1 MATPITHR
9 QQWRTGRFALLIAVV
24 CRGLLAMLVS
34 LLVWSV
40 LPVALGWH
48 VTVVMSGSMEPAL
61 RPGDVVASRP
71 VSVQQVRP
79 GQVLLV
85 DDPDHAGRLRL
96 HRLVRINPDGTLTLR
111 GDANPAAD
119 STPVR
124 RSAVRGVGSLRV
136 PLVGSPAYWAQTH
149 RSGQLV
155 EGAAALVLL
164 LAGACAWRD
173 EEDDSDGD
181 SRDDTGDDSGTG
193 PGPDAEI
200 PQAAPQAGIPV
211 SEPGIRRAAFV
222 ARGARLAGTGLLT
235 LGLVG
240 AGMATGP
247 AALAA
252 PFKGTTSAPP
262 STWSA
267 APTFSG
273 CSPAVLDDNPYF
285 YYPLDEKS
293 GTTASDASG
302 NDRAGTYSGAGVS
315 HTVSGGPCS
324 DTTAVTTLAGSGMVS
339 TTQQIALG
347 STFTE
352 EIWFNTS
359 FNRGGSLIGFAGTPT
374 GSVSDPQLYL
384 NNSSRLV
391 FEVQT
396 SNGATTV
403 ASSQKYNVGGWH
415 LATATLSSAGM
426 QLYVDGALAASN
438 SSTTTTS
445 SSAGYVQMGN
455 GFTGSLSGAAYY
467 TTALSAARIA
477 AHYIPKG

>member
-9 QQWRTGRFALLIAVV
+9 QQWRTGRFALLIAVS

-181 SRDDTGDDSGTG
+181 SRDDTGDGSGIEAH
-193 PGPDAEI
+193 PDA
-200 PQAAPQAGIPV
+200 PTAGNAPPAEVPEDE
-211 SEPGIRRAAFV
+211 SSIRRAAF
-222 ARGARLAGTGLLT
+222 AGRGARLAGIGVLTFGLI
-235 LGLVG
+235 G
-240 AGMATGP
+240 AGIATGP

-252 PFKGTTSAPP
+252 PLTANTSSS
-262 STWSA
+262 STWA
-267 APTFSG
+267 AATSFAG
-273 CSPAVLDDNPYF
+273 CSPAVMTDKPYA
-285 YYPLDEKS
+285 YYRLAETS
-293 GTTASDASG
+293 GTTAADASG
-302 NDRAGTYSGAGVS
+302 NGRNGTYSSGVT
-315 HTVSGGPCS
+315 HNAGGPCS
-324 DTTAVTTLAGSGMVS
+324 DASAAATFTGSEMVS

-352 EIWFNTS
+352 EIWFNTTAPK
-359 FNRGGSLIGFAGTPT
+359 GGSLIGFANTPT
-374 GSVSDPQLYL
+374 GSASDPQLSV
-384 NNSSRLV
+384 NSASRLV
-391 FEVQT
+391 FAVPT
-396 SNGATTV
+396 SSGSVTV
-403 ASSQKYNVGGWH
+403 TSPGPKKYNDGAWH
-415 LATATLSSAGM
+415 LVVATLSSAGM
-426 QLYVDGALAASN
+426 QLYVDGVSVASN
-438 SSTTTTS
+438 SSTTTMTS
-445 SSAGYVQMGN
+445 TTGYLQMGN
-455 GFTGSLSGAAYY
+455 GFPGSLSGAAFYN
-467 TTALSAARIA
+467 TALSAAQIT
-477 AHYIPKG
+477 AHYNAT